1 MGRLRQG
8 FLSTLLILASLALSL
23 ALVEG
28 YLWYRAGYQPIA
40 PGSGSAL
47 FKFEDLYV
55 SNRPLAV
62 FDRVSGYRRTPGPTR
77 IVRIMRDEL
86 VFDQT
91 FTPNNKGY
99 ITATEFAEK
108 KADSDVFRIVV
119 FGDSFTASEF
129 LPTPWPDR
137 VNDALAGKTKRPV
150 ELYSFAV
157 NGAGLWNWN
166 SIFFNDVVPHYQFDA
181 VLIAVW
187 GDDLARP
194 YSVLH
199 YDETGQSFMSRFDT
213 QPATDEEFFRDYFP
227 KVPKHFAKV
236 APDAEIDAMIASIQA
251 PWQPAT
257 FELRT
262 PRLVAEFRSRIAR
275 RNAGIERLAEAAKVT
290 AATDVVALEEIKA
303 TYGARQFGK
312 LEEIMEYCRLNR
324 IPVVL
329 AALPS
334 AGGAVAVAQ
343 SAGRDETAFQ
353 REVRSL
359 AHHFGALY
367 MNGHAPFG
375 QVPPQDIATTYWL
388 KYDGHWNQAG
398 SDLFAGAMT
407 RFLIEN
413 ESVLSQ
419 P

>member
-1 MGRLRQG
+1 MGRWRQG
-8 FLSTLLILASLALSL
+8 FLSTLLILASLVVSL
-23 ALVEG
+23 ALVEA
-28 YLWYRAGYQPIA
+28 YLWYRAGYQPA
-40 PGSGSAL
+40 TPGAGSAL

-62 FDRVSGYRRTPGPTR
+62 FDRVSGYRRAAGPTR

-99 ITATEFAEK
+99 ITATDFAER
-108 KADSDVFRIVV
+108 KANPETLRVVV

-137 VNDALAGKTKRPV
+137 VNSALAGKTKRPL

-157 NGAGLWNWN
+157 NGAGVWNWN
-166 SIFFNDVVPHYQFDA
+166 SIFFNDVVPNYQFDA

-194 YSVLH
+194 FSVLH
-199 YDETGQSFMSRFDT
+199 YDESGQSYMNRFDT
-213 QPATDEEFFRDYFP
+213 QPATDDEFFRDYFP

-236 APDAEIDAMIASIQA
+236 ASDTEIDAMIASIAA
-251 PWQPAT
+251 PWQPAA
-257 FELRT
+257 FELRV
-262 PRLVAEFRSRIAR
+262 PRLVSTLWSRIGR
-275 RNAGIERLAEAAKVT
+275 GNAGLERLAEAAKLT
-290 AATDVVALEEIKA
+290 AATDVVPLDEIKA
-303 TYGARQFGK
+303 SYGAVQFGK
-312 LEEIMEYCRLNR
+312 LEEMMAYCRANR

-367 MNGHAPFG
+367 MDGHAPFG
-375 QVPPQDIATTYWL
+375 RVPSQDIAAVYWL

-407 RFLIEN
+407 RFLIDN
-413 ESVLSQ
+413 EPALSQ